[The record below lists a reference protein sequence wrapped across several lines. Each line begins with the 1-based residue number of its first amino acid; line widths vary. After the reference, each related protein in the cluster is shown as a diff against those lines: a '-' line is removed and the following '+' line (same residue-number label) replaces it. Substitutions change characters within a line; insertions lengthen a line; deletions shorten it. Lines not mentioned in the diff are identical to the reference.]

1 MDTVLHQSLTEKPRS
16 IAITMDYANVTNFQ
30 MKQQT
35 KTFEVFTMTQTANL
49 FGYKSTKTLYR
60 LLNSGKLDE
69 YIVES
74 VSGRIFLQLEPQGC
88 IPLGDKIRK
97 SIQRRVYN
105 VIKRNT
111 QQKYK
116 RTF

>member
-1 MDTVLHQSLTEKPRS
+1 MKPKTLTVEVYT
-16 IAITMDYANVTNFQ
+16 ITHA
-30 MKQQT
+30 
-35 KTFEVFTMTQTANL
+35 ARL
-49 FGYKSTKTLYR
+49 LGYKSTKTLYR

-97 SIQRRVYN
+97 CIQRRIYN

-111 QQKYK
+111 QPKI
-116 RTF
+116 

>member
-1 MDTVLHQSLTEKPRS
+1 
-16 IAITMDYANVTNFQ
+16 

-35 KTFEVFTMTQTANL
+35 KTFEVFTMTQTARL

-88 IPLGDKIRK
+88 LPLRDKIRK
-97 SIQRRVYN
+97 SIQRRIYN

-111 QQKYK
+111 QPKI
-116 RTF
+116 

>member
-1 MDTVLHQSLTEKPRS
+1 
-16 IAITMDYANVTNFQ
+16 MDYANVTNLR

-35 KTFEVFTMTQTANL
+35 KTFEVFTMTQTARL

-97 SIQRRVYN
+97 SIQRRIYN

-111 QQKYK
+111 SPIL
-116 RTF
+116 